1 MSRTQFIALNILGG
15 LLAALVLA
23 DVSFSLWN
31 QRLTARSAARQA
43 VVNNARQAEAVLRR
57 LTLRIAQSAEQDP
70 VLMKLL
76 VRHELKATFVV
87 DGKKKEV
94 P

>member
-1 MSRTQFIALNILGG
+1 M
-15 LLAALVLA
+15 LVLA

-31 QRLTARSAARQA
+31 QRLSERSAARQT